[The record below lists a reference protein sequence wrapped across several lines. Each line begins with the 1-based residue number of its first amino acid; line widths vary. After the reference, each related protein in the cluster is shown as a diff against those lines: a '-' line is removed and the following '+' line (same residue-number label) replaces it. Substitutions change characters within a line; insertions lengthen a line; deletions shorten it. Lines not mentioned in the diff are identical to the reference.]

1 MPLKF
6 YKSTLNA
13 NLIIRASIATLFM
26 ALLTLAAPQ
35 NLGAS
40 DVPMLPAS
48 DGTGDVP
55 DMFIKLV
62 PNPTAVAAKSG
73 AEMRLSSL
81 RGKVTLIDMFWS
93 QCHVCVDHAPHV
105 VELYNLYHQRGFTVL
120 GLATDQQEKIDDV
133 KSFMRKAKITYPVGF
148 VTTEIIAYYS
158 DDKQRGVP
166 QMILFGTDGKMVKR
180 LVGWD
185 ETKSKEL
192 KDVIEAQLAKTPTVK
207 PGSKASSKPSPTNIK
222 QG

>member
-1 MPLKF
+1 MPLKLF
-6 YKSTLNA
+6 KSILNA
-13 NLIIRASIATLFM
+13 NLIFRAFIATLLL
-26 ALLTLAAPQ
+26 ALLTFAAPQ
-35 NLGAS
+35 NLGTS
-40 DVPMLPAS
+40 DMPTLPAG

-62 PNPTAVAAKSG
+62 PNPTVVGTKGSG
-73 AEMRLSSL
+73 EMRLSSL
-81 RGKVTLIDMFWS
+81 RGKVAMIDMFWS
-93 QCHVCVDHAPHV
+93 KCHVCEDHAPHV
-105 VELYNLYHQRGFTVL
+105 VELYNQYRQRGFTIL
-120 GLATDQQEKIDDV
+120 GLATDPQDKIDDV
-133 KSFMRKAKITYPVGF
+133 KAFMRKAKITYPVGF

-166 QMILFGTDGKMVKR
+166 QMVLFGADGKMVKR

-185 ETKSKEL
+185 ETKNKEL
-192 KDVIEAQLAKTPTVK
+192 KEAIEAQFAKTPTVK